1 MTGHHPISIK
11 LLEALKKRLSYNL
24 SPENVSSSEGLSRE
38 ILSAYMAFCAIKY
51 DVHESEEDLVTAAF
65 YTMSIKPAKRTIEKT
80 LAALQWMKENLATIE
95 IKSISKAVDT
105 KKLEIS
111 QKKYAKQVVVGM
123 GMMYSKTSKPK
134 IIEDKKTTSTK
145 KVYPKRMTDEEFIIA
160 LGMRIVNGFLIVSL
174 SDEPQWKMLNY
185 ILEAIRL
192 KAKFANRDMRTILS
206 AVHKADNGRKPTAST
221 LDTYTT
227 FYEKMVKMIG
237 SDVEWPRP
245 EHNRKINGIA
255 HVLLENMPQEETEEE
270 EETPVDLAKPK
281 AAAPVRQSYGLAFSR
296 RIKKN
301 QDKET
306 RTKAASELDR
316 KVHDIYRTRHG
327 HDTKHIPMDEYR
339 EISAIIHKE
348 SLAEK
353 RAEEKAYAAELA
365 QLRGELPFVAVH
377 KVRLFPN
384 NVQKTHLKKCFG
396 VARFCYNWA
405 YDTWKSEREK
415 GNLLDAEQLQAKF
428 NEIAKDQYPFTYEV
442 THFAKQTGF
451 KAFDASLTAL
461 MDHRGFPNRKKHG
474 IGFGSL
480 TYITTGK
487 RKTPYICDFNPD
499 IPGSLPSKK
508 RQYLLIPTFGYVKMA
523 EKLRFDGLMTMVTI
537 KLESDGN
544 YYAAIKVYISQEEW
558 KKKHKNVK
566 HPSAEPL
573 GIDLGVADLAIL
585 SNGLKIESRP
595 EDEKLNAKKK
605 DLQKSISRL
614 HELHPQHTSKN
625 QRKLQWQLA
634 NVKSKIKMQRL
645 DYIHKVTSALAY
657 HYNNISMEHL
667 NVENMIQK
675 GITSGRIIDATFYQF
690 RKLMEQKS
698 GLAGHALHIADRF
711 FPSTRT
717 CSVCGC
723 IGDKVPLNVRTFHC
737 KDCGAT
743 IDRDINAAINLAKLI
758 GLDEPN
764 FQSADKDAIAA
775 VLQANGII
783 AYQED
788 KESR

>member
-1 MTGHHPISIK
+1 MTGHGPISTK
-11 LLEALKKRLSYNL
+11 LLETLKKRLSYNL

-51 DVHESEEDLVTAAF
+51 DVHEPEEDLVTAAF
-65 YTMSIKPAKRTIEKT
+65 YTMSIKPAKRTIKKT
-80 LAALQWMKENLATIE
+80 LEALQWMKENLKTIE
-95 IKSISKAVDT
+95 IKSISKVSDA
-105 KKLEIS
+105 KQLEIS

-123 GMMYSKTSKPK
+123 GMMDSKTNKPK
-134 IIEDKKTTSTK
+134 IDENKIANSARKAQ
-145 KVYPKRMTDEEFIIA
+145 PKRMNDEEFIVA
-160 LGMRIVNGFLIVSL
+160 LGMRLVNDCLIVSL
-174 SDEPQWKMLNY
+174 SDEPQWKKLNY
-185 ILEAIRL
+185 ILETFRL
-192 KAKFANRDMRTILS
+192 KEKYPGYDMRTLLVAI
-206 AVHKADNGRKPTAST
+206 HKADNGRKPTVST
-221 LDTYTT
+221 LDAYIA
-227 FYEKMVKMIG
+227 FYEKMNEMIG
-237 SDVEWPRP
+237 SDVEWPKP
-245 EHNRKINGIA
+245 KHNGKIYRVA
-255 HVLLENMPQEETEEE
+255 CELLEKMPQEEAEKEEKSK
-270 EETPVDLAKPK
+270 V
-281 AAAPVRQSYGLAFSR
+281 AAPVKQKYGLAYSR
-296 RIKKN
+296 RAKKN
-301 QDKET
+301 QDKEA
-306 RTKAASELDR
+306 RSKAASELER
-316 KVHDIYRTRHG
+316 KIHDVYRTRHG

-365 QLRGELPFVAVH
+365 QLRGELPFIAVH

-405 YDTWKSEREK
+405 YDTWKKEREK
-415 GNLLDAEQLQAKF
+415 GIYLDAEQLQAKF

-442 THFAKQTGF
+442 THFAKTTGF

-461 MDHRGFPNRKKHG
+461 MEGRGFPNRKKHG
-474 IGFGSL
+474 LGFGSL
-480 TYITTGK
+480 TYVTTGK
-487 RKTPYICDFNPD
+487 RKTPFICDFNPD
-499 IPGSLPSKK
+499 IPGSLPSKN
-508 RQYLLIPTFGYVKMA
+508 RQYLLIPTFGYLKMA
-523 EKLRFDGLMTMVTI
+523 EKLRFDGLVTMVTI
-537 KLESDGN
+537 KLESDGH

-558 KKKHKNVK
+558 KRKHKKVK
-566 HPSAEPL
+566 CPSDEPT

-595 EDEKLNAKKK
+595 EDEKLNARKK
-605 DLQKSISRL
+605 DLQKSISQL

-667 NVENMIQK
+667 NVEDMIQE

-698 GLAGHALHIADRF
+698 ELAGHALHVADRF

-723 IGDKVPLNVRTFHC
+723 IGDQVPLNVRTFHC
-737 KDCGAT
+737 KECGAT
-743 IDRDINAAINLAKLI
+743 IDRDINAAVNLAKLI

>member
-1 MTGHHPISIK
+1 MTGHQPISIK
-11 LLEALKKRLSYNL
+11 LLETLKKRLSYNL
-24 SPENVSSSEGLSRE
+24 SPENVSSSDGLSRE

-51 DVHESEEDLVTAAF
+51 DVHEPEDDLVTAAF
-65 YTMSIKPAKRTIEKT
+65 YTMSIKPAKRTIKKT
-80 LAALQWMKENLATIE
+80 LEALQWMKDNLTTIE
-95 IKSISKAVDT
+95 IKSLSKVADA
-105 KKLEIS
+105 KQLELS
-111 QKKYAKQVVVGM
+111 QKKYAKQVIVGM
-123 GMMYSKTSKPK
+123 GMMDSKTNKPK
-134 IIEDKKTTSTK
+134 IDENKKGSAAK
-145 KVYPKRMTDEEFIIA
+145 KVQPKRMTDEEFIVA
-160 LGMRIVNGFLIVSL
+160 LGMRLVNGCLIVSL

-270 EETPVDLAKPK
+270 EETPVEKEKPK
-281 AAAPVRQSYGLAFSR
+281 SAAPPVRKVSLAYNR
-296 RIKKN
+296 RAKKN
-301 QDKET
+301 HDKET
-306 RTKAASELDR
+306 RTKAASELER
-316 KVHDIYRTRHG
+316 KIHDVYRTRHG
-327 HDTKHIPMDEYR
+327 HDIKHIPMDEYR

-442 THFAKQTGF
+442 THFAKTTGF

-461 MDHRGFPNRKKHG
+461 MEGLGFPNRKKHG
-474 IGFGSL
+474 LGFGSL
-480 TYITTGK
+480 TYVTTGK
-487 RKTPYICDFNPD
+487 RKTPFICDFNPD

-537 KLESDGN
+537 KLESDGH

-558 KKKHKNVK
+558 KKKHKKVK

-595 EDEKLNAKKK
+595 EDEKLSSKKK

-645 DYIHKVTSALAY
+645 DYIHKVTSVLAY

-667 NVENMIQK
+667 NVEDMIQE
-675 GITSGRIIDATFYQF
+675 GITPGRIIDATFYQF

-698 GLAGHALHIADRF
+698 ELVGHALHVADRF

-723 IGDKVPLNVRTFHC
+723 IGDQVPLNVRTFHC
-737 KDCGAT
+737 KECGAT
-743 IDRDINAAINLAKLI
+743 IDRDINAAVNLAKLI